1 MSIGN
6 ILFRKPTENDL
17 VEMLELMDEE
27 MEERVQCWLVK
38 LNDHFRYIF
47 YVAEIKSGK
56 II

>member
-27 MEERVQCWLVK
+27 MEERVQRWLVK

-47 YVAEIKSGK
+47 YVAGIESGK

>member
-47 YVAEIKSGK
+47 YVAEIESGK